1 MYNIPILFLIFCR
14 PDTTEQVFEQIRA
27 IKPAR
32 LYVAA
37 DAPRAGRPDEA
48 ERAAQA
54 RAITE
59 KVDWPCEVKTLYREQ
74 NLGCKRAVSEAISW
88 FFEQEEYGVILE
100 DDCLPH
106 PSFFPYCEEL
116 LLRYKDD
123 QRIGHISGNCF
134 LPQIISPE
142 LSYDFCSVTHIWGWA
157 TWRRV

>member
-59 KVDWPCEVKTLYREQ
+59 KVDWPCEVKMLYREQ

-88 FFEQEEYGVILE
+88 FFEQEEYGMILE

-106 PSFFPYCEEL
+106 PSFFLKYQVP
-116 LLRYKDD
+116 
-123 QRIGHISGNCF
+123 
-134 LPQIISPE
+134 
-142 LSYDFCSVTHIWGWA
+142 FC
-157 TWRRV
+157 R

>member
-59 KVDWPCEVKTLYREQ
+59 KVDWPCEVKTLYRKQ

-123 QRIGHISGNCF
+123 PRIGHISGNCF
-134 LPQIISPE
+134 LPQAISPK
-142 LSYDFCSVTHIWGWA
+142 LSYDFCSVTHIWE
-157 TWRRV
+157 